1 MGDVVVIGSISL
13 DGYAAGPGDDLS
25 RLHRWMFDGSVDTGA
40 DPFLQVFR
48 SAGAVVF
55 GRRTYDVGQDPWGD
69 DDVFES
75 PVVVVTHEDRPSE
88 AKNGTTFAFVSG
100 SPLEILAAARDLA
113 GDAHVVVMGS
123 PCIAQQLLAAGLV
136 DTLLLH
142 QVPVLLGDGVPMFGA
157 LPHTVE
163 LVPESMTTG
172 AEVSLMRFAVR
183 RRLPTAEQGF

>member
-1 MGDVVVIGSISL
+1 MGDVIVIGSISL
-13 DGYAAGPGDDLS
+13 DGYAAGTGDDLS
-25 RLHRWMFDGSVDTGA
+25 RLHRWMFDGSVDTAA

-75 PVVVVTHEDRPSE
+75 PVVVVTHEARPPVT
-88 AKNGTTFAFVSG
+88 KNGTTFTFVSG
-100 SPLEILAAARDLA
+100 SASEILAAARDLA
-113 GDAHVVVMGS
+113 GDAHIVVMGS
-123 PCIAQQLLAAGLV
+123 PCVAQQLLAAGLV

-142 QVPVLLGDGVPMFGA
+142 QVPVLLGDGIPLFGA

-163 LVPESMTTG
+163 LVPELMGLGT
-172 AEVSLMRFAVR
+172 EVSRTRYAVAR
-183 RRLPTAEQGF
+183 RSDSSA